1 MNEQLTAIALAA
13 TAKEVQRLQNIII
26 NKNGLIDELVRSSK
40 ELDKTM
46 TGIDILV
53 NKLQHRDFTVKE
65 FIKQYNKLV
74 VF

>member
-26 NKNGLIDELVRSSK
+26 NKNKLIDELARSSK

-46 TGIDILV
+46 TDIDILV

>member
-1 MNEQLTAIALAA
+1 
-13 TAKEVQRLQNIII
+13 
-26 NKNGLIDELVRSSK
+26 
-40 ELDKTM
+40 M
-46 TGIDILV
+46 TDIDILV

>member
-46 TGIDILV
+46 TDIDILV